1 MSIWK
6 GHRRPAI
13 ELRRIPGDPERFM
26 DLETG
31 QYWTCIGLTSDLDH
45 FICYEPCCLDDM
57 PSVIDASRCKC
68 FPVFSPNGSIVP
80 RLLDIFAGTGA
91 VGRTFSALGFQ
102 TIASLDIGDLACS
115 HLRQLKNGI
124 TIQGDISD
132 PKVLT
137 LLHDT
142 LIQAGVEGFCLS
154 AGFPCQPFS
163 RQGLMQGTDDLRF
176 GAFEGLVTAIKC
188 LKPRLVFL
196 ECVPLAAENQTV
208 RKHLQQLCDRFGWE
222 QREICLE
229 LGHQWPMNRL
239 RWFCVLSDA
248 RNLPPRIPP
257 WGIDRHHQ
265 SIQDVLPSFL
275 PSTHHGMHELYLS
288 QYELDCYLDARFGQD
303 KRQLGPKDKC
313 CTILHS
319 YGSPLNGCP
328 CGCRKAGFA
337 LASLVTKGL
346 RGCFVVSPDHP
357 APRYLHADELRVLF
371 ALPPDLQLPSDQKQ
385 ALCLVGLVAAPLQ
398 ILWVMGHV
406 ILAASRTDEDIAPLD
421 PAFILEEYKERI
433 LAFSKAPSHA
443 QHILRIEHQHEPSW
457 SLRFD
462 DKASV
467 ADLVQ
472 AERMNLAW
480 GHTVQVFSDDQ
491 SVDDLSSL
499 SCHLDGLR
507 LEHMPKKSKTE
518 VQIAHLIIQIKI
530 CGLSHIAILP
540 RGNMLFTFVDKV
552 LDSRPALVVNADG
565 ERVPLDTRIWFP
577 GSFIAL
583 TKNTF
588 PCWPL
593 RLSLEGRGT
602 HDDAFP
608 TSAGLYEAEV
618 ELLVFRFLHLQC
630 IDPHLFW
637 TARWIVDITE
647 LWPHEAHQRI
657 LHKWLKGGEI
667 QGCRFGILWE
677 ANHWSAFLVTH
688 HDNKLDV
695 FIVDCQVEEVSS
707 YMDLFFARVSK
718 ALHCHMYHIHL
729 THGIGQTFG
738 THCGAVA
745 FLNVVNFLYPSA
757 DFTEQDAH
765 NLYLRILAQRS
776 LAEEAIE
783 NASVSTTLS
792 WQLIG
797 SGPDIQAQLAALI
810 HSRGVLAEAKVA
822 RAQTIIQRLGV
833 PTVVKILADKNPW
846 AALKNAASKPGISL
860 RILSDEEK
868 AQYIEMRASTKHG
881 AHIKDYKNKK
891 EKSAPA
897 SSKDDITDRLVPS
910 QLVLDPKMFKDENGD
925 PVPQLQFSQ
934 VEADQHGLAI
944 CTIQEATAFLMAPK
958 SISPH
963 ALGLLLLEPPE
974 PDVMLKS
981 GATKMR
987 FPAQYQV
994 TGEQVLIFGALL
1006 CIGDISIDR
1015 ATAGSVSKQ
1024 PVLPT
1029 VIIRYTLYRDQF
1041 QGSWQTFTEAP
1052 VREILKM
1059 FEPLNYCDG
1068 KNCGSACKK
1077 THPDVDKTYE
1087 AVILELWGR
1096 HFTTAAGTKKTPLE
1110 ADQFS
1115 FQVRTP
1121 AAIILSLVS
1130 NNPAGLYSD
1139 PRTDDFRVA
1148 HPDFCVIWINKVDFT
1163 QVERMSRTCSYAL
1176 SIVRHRQRYGIRVK
1190 KIDEAKA
1197 WAELKPDQH
1206 FQPVKIEQIFE
1217 VSPVPHG
1224 TQKKTMEKVMRE
1236 WNWNCRVLQPG
1247 RGSHFHMSWQ
1257 VGAQEE
1263 PPARVLQA
1271 FQSDVLINPVRKV
1284 EVEQLRPKIFLA
1296 KKTQQHLRQAPSTTK
1311 EDQDPWLNHN
1321 DPWAKYA
1328 ATSSTSA
1335 PLPPPTT
1342 AKRIEEIKGTLQQE
1356 VQNAVRKEL
1365 ESHPA
1370 GGAMSDTES
1379 GRLDHLESA
1388 LQEVKSQNSALK
1400 GWIQDAQTK
1409 LNRQDAQLTQLKQ
1422 EVGAQSEQMKTQ
1434 FTNLQGELNQS
1445 FEKQF
1450 SRLEAL
1456 LEKRQRHE

>member
-1 MSIWK
+1 
-6 GHRRPAI
+6 
-13 ELRRIPGDPERFM
+13 
-26 DLETG
+26 
-31 QYWTCIGLTSDLDH
+31 
-45 FICYEPCCLDDM
+45 
-57 PSVIDASRCKC
+57 
-68 FPVFSPNGSIVP
+68 
-80 RLLDIFAGTGA
+80 
-91 VGRTFSALGFQ
+91 
-102 TIASLDIGDLACS
+102 
-115 HLRQLKNGI
+115 
-124 TIQGDISD
+124 
-132 PKVLT
+132 
-137 LLHDT
+137 
-142 LIQAGVEGFCLS
+142 
-154 AGFPCQPFS
+154 
-163 RQGLMQGTDDLRF
+163 
-176 GAFEGLVTAIKC
+176 
-188 LKPRLVFL
+188 
-196 ECVPLAAENQTV
+196 
-208 RKHLQQLCDRFGWE
+208 
-222 QREICLE
+222 
-229 LGHQWPMNRL
+229 
-239 RWFCVLSDA
+239 
-248 RNLPPRIPP
+248 
-257 WGIDRHHQ
+257 
-265 SIQDVLPSFL
+265 
-275 PSTHHGMHELYLS
+275 
-288 QYELDCYLDARFGQD
+288 
-303 KRQLGPKDKC
+303 
-313 CTILHS
+313 
-319 YGSPLNGCP
+319 
-328 CGCRKAGFA
+328 
-337 LASLVTKGL
+337 
-346 RGCFVVSPDHP
+346 
-357 APRYLHADELRVLF
+357 
-371 ALPPDLQLPSDQKQ
+371 
-385 ALCLVGLVAAPLQ
+385 
-398 ILWVMGHV
+398 MGHV

-443 QHILRIEHQHEPSW
+443 QHILRIEHHHEPSW

-540 RGNMLFTFVDKV
+540 RGNMLFAFVDKV

-588 PCWPL
+588 SCWPL

-745 FLNVVNFLYPSA
+745 FLNVVNFLYPST
-757 DFTEQDAH
+757 DFMEQDAH
-765 NLYLRILAQRS
+765 NLYLRILVQRS

-783 NASVSTTLS
+783 TASVSTTLS
-792 WQLIG
+792 WQMIG
-797 SGPDIQAQLAALI
+797 
-810 HSRGVLAEAKVA
+810 
-822 RAQTIIQRLGV
+822 T
-833 PTVVKILADKNPW
+833 
-846 AALKNAASKPGISL
+846 
-860 RILSDEEK
+860 
-868 AQYIEMRASTKHG
+868 
-881 AHIKDYKNKK
+881 
-891 EKSAPA
+891 

-1163 QVERMSRTCSYAL
+1163 QVEHMSRTCSYAL

-1190 KIDEAKA
+1190 KINEAKA